1 MMKFLLKMLR
11 SCRSPQR
18 EKLPTM
24 KNLKYI
30 DVANCDGITNIF
42 DFSVFPNLL
51 HLKVMWSPLVEADHS
66 FGFFKNLVSLDIGRC
81 KGIGEFEIVKEMKSL
96 KRLNLMGIDIREFP
110 SSSLRYL
117 MNLETFS
124 LRWCPKLTKV
134 SFSIFEWQHL
144 RHVEFSYCYKLVT
157 FQATSEIFPCKSTS
171 LEDKHYDPLFVNL
184 EGCESLVEI
193 PAFPRELN
201 GLCAK
206 ACIALERISILS
218 NILEGTESK
227 MIPWMDLSFCY
238 KLCNNLARDVAKL
251 RKNLPD
257 DSEVTAML
265 SLFLSCRQSQ
275 FGVWFPGSKLPEW
288 FTYKYT
294 TCIPEVVAC
303 DFRIEF
309 PVNFNW
315 ENKGLAICA
324 HTETDSR
331 FCGIDINGIVFFVEG
346 PKELPNM
353 FRGHV
358 RLYYIPLHTIR
369 TQLSLTGLPPPSSFQ
384 VMFRFEAAYPYEAV
398 GIRSCG
404 IHIV

>member
-1 MMKFLLKMLR
+1 
-11 SCRSPQR
+11 
-18 EKLPTM
+18 
-24 KNLKYI
+24 
-30 DVANCDGITNIF
+30 
-42 DFSVFPNLL
+42 
-51 HLKVMWSPLVEADHS
+51 
-66 FGFFKNLVSLDIGRC
+66 
-81 KGIGEFEIVKEMKSL
+81 
-96 KRLNLMGIDIREFP
+96 
-110 SSSLRYL
+110 
-117 MNLETFS
+117 
-124 LRWCPKLTKV
+124 
-134 SFSIFEWQHL
+134 
-144 RHVEFSYCYKLVT
+144 
-157 FQATSEIFPCKSTS
+157 
-171 LEDKHYDPLFVNL
+171 L
-184 EGCESLVEI
+184 EGCESLIEI

-218 NILEGTESK
+218 NILEGAESK

-238 KLCNNLARDVAKL
+238 ELCNNLVI
-251 RKNLPD
+251 
-257 DSEVTAML
+257 AML

-275 FGVWFPGSKLPEW
+275 FEVWFPGSKLPEW

-294 TCIPEVVAC
+294 TCIPDVVDW

-315 ENKGLAICA
+315 ENKGLAIRA

-358 RLYYIPLHTIR
+358 RLYYIPLHTIIR
-369 TQLSLTGLPPPSSFQ
+369 QLSLTGLPPPSSFQ
-384 VMFRFEAAYPYEAV
+384 VMFRFETAYPDEAV

-404 IHIV
+404 VHIV